1 MAQETMD
8 RRVRRTRD
16 LLHRALLDLIAEKG
30 YPHITVQDILDRADV
45 GRSTFYTHYRDKED
59 LLRSGI
65 ADFNAAAAAD
75 IERGGGTLTGLL
87 QPLLVVFRHVE
98 GHRPMW
104 QPLAKHGGL
113 DLGLQIMREFTVDL
127 LRVHLPAEFPAWRG
141 DPTQL
146 EAAVQYTTGALAG
159 LITWWVADDIRYT
172 ADEAFA
178 IFRKLT
184 VPGLRTFFAPSGNP
198 G

>member
-1 MAQETMD
+1 MTQDTTD

-30 YPHITVQDILDRADV
+30 YPQITVQDILDRADV

-59 LLRSGI
+59 LLRSGM
-65 ADFNAAAAAD
+65 ADFTAAAAAE
-75 IERGGGTLTGLL
+75 IERGGGKLTGLL
-87 QPLLVVFRHVE
+87 RPLLVVFWHVE

-104 QPLAKHGGL
+104 QPLARHGGL

-127 LRVHLPAEFPAWRG
+127 LRAHLPAEFPAWRG
-141 DPTQL
+141 DPIQL
-146 EAAVQYTTGALAG
+146 EAAVQYTTGALTG

-172 ADEAFA
+172 ADEAYA

-184 VPGLRTFFAPSGNP
+184 VPGLRAFFAPSGH
-198 G
+198 